1 MLFQIMRGIRLFLKL
16 NYVLSTY
23 PNISIIAF
31 GPTVLIC
38 VITSGLPPLFN
49 AYRYSFWLY
58 QAHCI
63 CDALRPNINT
73 KATDIFFR
81 REDDI

>member
-49 AYRYSFWLY
+49 AYRYCLLAISGALY
-58 QAHCI
+58 
-63 CDALRPNINT
+63 LRCV
-73 KATDIFFR
+73 AAQY
-81 REDDI
+81 